1 MIELMMLEM
10 TMSTVDSD
18 MPIIYEDAS
27 ETISNICTKISAT
40 IRKFI
45 VEMNNFVKQL
55 QITIESAAFTVK
67 MKRILAKVEKDLK
80 NGKGSPISIV
90 DMEAVTKL
98 YKKDIIRLRKE
109 VQSIASDLKKF
120 SIRGNVGKINRYMEN
135 KTRLR
140 EEIEEMLVELELATQ
155 KRVVVK
161 PEMAKKEIDEIM
173 KRQRLFMTEYTRI
186 IYDFE
191 RLVSE
196 FEKVTA
202 VAETDYA
209 VREAVRD
216 YSGPIQQLKVGAT
229 KLLRKS
235 VFAIT
240 AITGVVI

>member
-98 YKKDIIRLRKE
+98 YQKDIIRLRKE

-235 VFAIT
+235 VFVIT

>member
-55 QITIESAAFTVK
+55 QITIESTAFTVK

-98 YKKDIIRLRKE
+98 YQKDIIRLRKE

>member
-98 YKKDIIRLRKE
+98 YQKDIIRLRKE